1 MNFIHNILYIYIFGF
16 IKIHNSDSYDQN
28 EVYGKIKIY
37 PNGEN
42 QKPQ

>member
-1 MNFIHNILYIYIFGF
+1 MNFIHNIIYIYLDF